1 MIKGTDFLS
10 SPTSPSDRR
19 HDLDALRASAMMLG
33 IVYHGALSLALGL
46 PWFVQDPSANGAM
59 YVFQS
64 WVHGFRMP
72 LFFIISGFF
81 TAMLWKKRGAGALVS
96 HRFRRVFLPCLVG
109 AVTLVPLCNLAILK
123 GLSESNQRRLLA
135 TQNLPPEQ
143 SVWVAIQ
150 QKRSDAVRVHI
161 EKGTAFT
168 ELHPDFKTTVLSW
181 AAIHGDL
188 ESIRVLIEMGCDPSL
203 SNPDG
208 NTALHASMFF
218 GNYPLVEY
226 LLEQGAD
233 ITKRN
238 SNGETP
244 VNSLRVDTMMV
255 QYIAGLLSV
264 QRELA
269 DVKDGRA
276 LIENALVERKLIEPA
291 KLTEVEQG
299 ADGSTSETPA
309 SASGSASASTQSTPR
324 AIAMWLATYPAFSF
338 LWFLWFLW
346 WFAVLFVILQ
356 WVFGSIR
363 SFWSQQPVEWSSLG
377 LYSPVA
383 LLFWMLVTM
392 IPLYFM
398 GTIGFV
404 FGPDTSVGLIPAPQ
418 VFAYYA
424 IFFLFGVGYYLG
436 QDTGARL
443 GQSWR
448 WLLPL
453 SMLVLFP
460 IALEINLGKFG
471 LRDQWITKGWVL
483 PLSVLSQ
490 SLFAW
495 CMSIACI
502 GLFRSFVREQT
513 PWIRY
518 LSDSSYWLYVAHLP
532 LVIVLQ
538 SKLAWTGGNAYLKL
552 LIISVVSISL
562 LLLSY
567 QLLVR
572 NTWLGVFLNGRREPK
587 ST

>member
-1 MIKGTDFLS
+1 
-10 SPTSPSDRR
+10 
-19 HDLDALRASAMMLG
+19 MMLG
-33 IVYHGALSLALGL
+33 IVYHGALSLALGF
-46 PWFVQDPSANGAM
+46 PWFVQDPSANGPI

-81 TAMLWKKRGAGALVS
+81 TAMLWRKRGASALVS

-123 GLSESNQRRLLA
+123 GLLESNQRRLMA
-135 TQNLPPEQ
+135 IQNLPPEQ

-161 EKGTAFT
+161 EKGLGFG

-181 AAIHGDL
+181 AAIQGDL
-188 ESIRVLIEMGCDPSL
+188 ESVRVLIEMGCDPSI

-244 VNSLRVDTMMV
+244 VKSLRVDTMMV

-269 DVKDGRA
+269 DIKDGRA

-291 KLTEVEQG
+291 KQTEVEQG
-299 ADGSTSETPA
+299 ADGSTSQTPA
-309 SASGSASASTQSTPR
+309 SASGSASTQSTPR

-346 WFAVLFVILQ
+346 WFAVFFVILQ

-383 LLFWMLVTM
+383 LLFWMLATM

-398 GTIGFV
+398 GTIGFI

-424 IFFLFGVGYYLG
+424 IFFLFGVGYYLAD
-436 QDTGARL
+436 DTQSRL
-443 GQSWR
+443 GSSWR

-453 SMLVLFP
+453 TMLVLFP

-490 SLFAW
+490 SVFAW

-502 GLFRSFVREQT
+502 GLFRSCVREQT

-552 LIISVVSISL
+552 LIISVVSIGL

-572 NTWLGVFLNGRREPK
+572 NTWLGVFLNGRRESK

>member
-1 MIKGTDFLS
+1 
-10 SPTSPSDRR
+10 
-19 HDLDALRASAMMLG
+19 MMLG
-33 IVYHGALSLALGL
+33 IVYHGALSLALGF
-46 PWFVQDPSANGAM
+46 PWFVQDPSANGPI

-81 TAMLWKKRGAGALVS
+81 TAMLWRKRGASALVS

-123 GLSESNQRRLLA
+123 GLLESNQRRLMA
-135 TQNLPPEQ
+135 IQNLPPEQ

-161 EKGTAFT
+161 EKGLGFG

-181 AAIHGDL
+181 AAIQGDL
-188 ESIRVLIEMGCDPSL
+188 ESVRVLIEMGCDPSI

-244 VNSLRVDTMMV
+244 VKSLRVDTMMV

-269 DVKDGRA
+269 DIKDGRA

-291 KLTEVEQG
+291 KQTEVEQG
-299 ADGSTSETPA
+299 ADGSTSQTPA
-309 SASGSASASTQSTPR
+309 SASGSASTQSTPR

-346 WFAVLFVILQ
+346 WFAVFFVILQ

-398 GTIGFV
+398 GTIGFI

-424 IFFLFGVGYYLG
+424 IFFLFGVGYYLAD
-436 QDTGARL
+436 DTQSRL
-443 GQSWR
+443 GSSWR

-453 SMLVLFP
+453 TMLVLFP

-502 GLFRSFVREQT
+502 GLFRSCVREQT

-572 NTWLGVFLNGRREPK
+572 NTWLGVFLNGRRESK

>member
-1 MIKGTDFLS
+1 MKWREFLS
-10 SPTSPSDRR
+10 LPTSPTERR

-33 IVYHGALSLALGL
+33 IVYHGALSLALGF
-46 PWFVQDPSANGAM
+46 PWFVQDPSANGPI

-81 TAMLWKKRGAGALVS
+81 TAMLWRKRGASALVS

-123 GLSESNQRRLLA
+123 GLLESNQRRLMA
-135 TQNLPPEQ
+135 IQNLPPEQ

-161 EKGTAFT
+161 EKGLGFG

-181 AAIHGDL
+181 AAIQGDL
-188 ESIRVLIEMGCDPSL
+188 ESVRVLIEMGCDPSI

-244 VNSLRVDTMMV
+244 VKSLRVDTMMV

-269 DVKDGRA
+269 DIKDGRA

-291 KLTEVEQG
+291 KQTEVEQG
-299 ADGSTSETPA
+299 ADGSTSQTPA
-309 SASGSASASTQSTPR
+309 SASGSASTQSTPR

-346 WFAVLFVILQ
+346 WFAVFFVILQ

-383 LLFWMLVTM
+383 LLFWMLATM

-398 GTIGFV
+398 GTIGFI

-424 IFFLFGVGYYLG
+424 IFFLFGVGYYLAD
-436 QDTGARL
+436 DTQSRL
-443 GQSWR
+443 GSSWR

-453 SMLVLFP
+453 TMLVLFP

-490 SLFAW
+490 SVFAW

-502 GLFRSFVREQT
+502 GLFRSCVREQT

-572 NTWLGVFLNGRREPK
+572 NTWLGVFLNGRRESK

>member
-1 MIKGTDFLS
+1 
-10 SPTSPSDRR
+10 
-19 HDLDALRASAMMLG
+19 MLG
-33 IVYHGALSLALGL
+33 IVYHGALSLALGF
-46 PWFVQDPSANGAM
+46 PWFVQDPSANGPI

-81 TAMLWKKRGAGALVS
+81 TAMLWRKRGASALVS

-123 GLSESNQRRLLA
+123 GLLESNQRRLMA
-135 TQNLPPEQ
+135 IQNLPPEQ

-161 EKGTAFT
+161 EKGLGFG

-181 AAIHGDL
+181 AAIQGDL
-188 ESIRVLIEMGCDPSL
+188 ESVRVLIEMGCDPSI

-244 VNSLRVDTMMV
+244 VKSLRVDTMMV

-269 DVKDGRA
+269 DIKDGRA

-291 KLTEVEQG
+291 KQTEVEQG

-309 SASGSASASTQSTPR
+309 SASGSASTQSTPR

-346 WFAVLFVILQ
+346 WFAVFFVILQ

-377 LYSPVA
+377 LHSPVA
-383 LLFWMLVTM
+383 LLFWLLVTM

-398 GTIGFV
+398 GTIGFI

-424 IFFLFGVGYYLG
+424 IFFLFGVGYYLAD
-436 QDTGARL
+436 DTQSRL
-443 GQSWR
+443 GSSWR

-453 SMLVLFP
+453 TMLVLFP

-490 SLFAW
+490 SVFAW

-502 GLFRSFVREQT
+502 GLFRSCVREQT

-572 NTWLGVFLNGRREPK
+572 NTWLGVFLNGRRESK

>member
-1 MIKGTDFLS
+1 MKWREFLS
-10 SPTSPSDRR
+10 LPTSPTERR

-33 IVYHGALSLALGL
+33 IVYHGALSLALGF
-46 PWFVQDPSANGAM
+46 PWFVQDPSANGPI

-81 TAMLWKKRGAGALVS
+81 TAMLWRKRGASALVS

-123 GLSESNQRRLLA
+123 GLLESNQRRLMA
-135 TQNLPPEQ
+135 IQNLPPEQ

-161 EKGTAFT
+161 EKGLGFG

-181 AAIHGDL
+181 AAIQGDL
-188 ESIRVLIEMGCDPSL
+188 ESVRVLIEMGCDPSI

-244 VNSLRVDTMMV
+244 VKSLRVDTMMV

-269 DVKDGRA
+269 DIKDGRA

-291 KLTEVEQG
+291 KQTEVEQG
-299 ADGSTSETPA
+299 ADGSTSQTPA
-309 SASGSASASTQSTPR
+309 SASGSASTQSTPR

-346 WFAVLFVILQ
+346 WFAVFFVILQ

-383 LLFWMLVTM
+383 LLFWMLATM

-398 GTIGFV
+398 GTIGFI

-424 IFFLFGVGYYLG
+424 IFFLFGVGYYLAD
-436 QDTGARL
+436 DTQSRL
-443 GQSWR
+443 GSSWR

-453 SMLVLFP
+453 TMLVLFP

-490 SLFAW
+490 SVFAW

-502 GLFRSFVREQT
+502 GLFRSCVREQT

-552 LIISVVSISL
+552 LIISVVSIGL

>member
-1 MIKGTDFLS
+1 
-10 SPTSPSDRR
+10 
-19 HDLDALRASAMMLG
+19 MMLG
-33 IVYHGALSLALGL
+33 IVYHGALSLALGF
-46 PWFVQDPSANGAM
+46 PWFVQDPSANGPI

-81 TAMLWKKRGAGALVS
+81 TAMLWRKRGASALVS

-123 GLSESNQRRLLA
+123 GLLESNQRRLMA
-135 TQNLPPEQ
+135 IQNLPPEQ

-161 EKGTAFT
+161 EKGTGFG

-181 AAIHGDL
+181 AAIQGDL
-188 ESIRVLIEMGCDPSL
+188 ESVRVLIEMGCDPSI

-244 VNSLRVDTMMV
+244 VKSLRVDTMMV

-269 DVKDGRA
+269 DIKDGRA

-291 KLTEVEQG
+291 KQTEVEQG
-299 ADGSTSETPA
+299 ADGSTSQTPA
-309 SASGSASASTQSTPR
+309 SASGSASTQSTPR

-346 WFAVLFVILQ
+346 WFAVFFVILQ

-377 LYSPVA
+377 LHSPVA
-383 LLFWMLVTM
+383 LLFWLLVTM

-398 GTIGFV
+398 GTIGFI

-424 IFFLFGVGYYLG
+424 IFFLFGVGYYLAD
-436 QDTGARL
+436 DTQSRL
-443 GQSWR
+443 GSSWR

-453 SMLVLFP
+453 TMLVLFP

-490 SLFAW
+490 SVFAW

-502 GLFRSFVREQT
+502 GLFRSCVREQT

-572 NTWLGVFLNGRREPK
+572 NTWLGVFLNGRRESK

>member
-1 MIKGTDFLS
+1 
-10 SPTSPSDRR
+10 
-19 HDLDALRASAMMLG
+19 MMLG
-33 IVYHGALSLALGL
+33 IVYHGALSLALGF

-81 TAMLWKKRGAGALVS
+81 TAMLWKKRGALALVS

-109 AVTLVPLCNLAILK
+109 SMTLVPLCNLAILK
-123 GLSESNQRRLLA
+123 GLSESNQRRLMA
-135 TQNLPPEQ
+135 TESLPPEQ
-143 SVWVAIQ
+143 SIWVAIQ
-150 QKRSDAVRVHI
+150 QHRSDAVRVHL
-161 EKGTAFT
+161 ENGTAFT
-168 ELHPDFKTTVLSW
+168 DLHPQFQTTVLSW
-181 AAIHGDL
+181 AAIQGDL
-188 ESIRVLIEMGCDPSL
+188 ESVRVLIEMGCDPSL

-244 VNSLRVDTMMV
+244 INSLRVDTKMV
-255 QYIAGLLSV
+255 QYIGGLLSV
-264 QRELA
+264 RRELA
-269 DVKDGRA
+269 DIKDGRA
-276 LIENALVERKLIEPA
+276 LIENALVQRNLIEPA
-291 KLTEVEQG
+291 KQTDVEQV
-299 ADGSTSETPA
+299 AVGSSPEA
-309 SASGSASASTQSTPR
+309 SAPTQSTPR

-346 WFAVLFVILQ
+346 WFAVFLVILQ

-392 IPLYFM
+392 VPLYFM
-398 GTIGFV
+398 GTIGFI

-424 IFFLFGVGYYLG
+424 VFFLFGVGYYLG
-436 QDTGARL
+436 QDTDARL

-448 WLLPL
+448 WLLPWT
-453 SMLVLFP
+453 MLVLFP

-471 LRDQWITKGWVL
+471 LRDQWIGKGWVL

-495 CMSIACI
+495 CMSISCI
-502 GLFRSFVREQT
+502 GLFRSCVREQT

-538 SKLAWTGGNAYLKL
+538 SQLAWTDGNAYLKL
-552 LIISVVSISL
+552 LIISFASIGL

-572 NTWLGVFLNGRREPK
+572 NTWLGVFLNGRRAPK

>member
-1 MIKGTDFLS
+1 
-10 SPTSPSDRR
+10 
-19 HDLDALRASAMMLG
+19 
-33 IVYHGALSLALGL
+33 
-46 PWFVQDPSANGAM
+46 
-59 YVFQS
+59 
-64 WVHGFRMP
+64 
-72 LFFIISGFF
+72 
-81 TAMLWKKRGAGALVS
+81 
-96 HRFRRVFLPCLVG
+96 
-109 AVTLVPLCNLAILK
+109 
-123 GLSESNQRRLLA
+123 
-135 TQNLPPEQ
+135 
-143 SVWVAIQ
+143 
-150 QKRSDAVRVHI
+150 
-161 EKGTAFT
+161 
-168 ELHPDFKTTVLSW
+168 
-181 AAIHGDL
+181 
-188 ESIRVLIEMGCDPSL
+188 MGCDPSI

-244 VNSLRVDTMMV
+244 VKSLRVDTMMV

-269 DVKDGRA
+269 DIKDGRA

-291 KLTEVEQG
+291 KQTEVEQG
-299 ADGSTSETPA
+299 ADGSTSQTPA
-309 SASGSASASTQSTPR
+309 SASGSASTQSTPR

-346 WFAVLFVILQ
+346 WFAVFFVILQ

-398 GTIGFV
+398 GTIGFI

-443 GQSWR
+443 GRSWR

-453 SMLVLFP
+453 TMLVLFP

-490 SLFAW
+490 SVFAW
-495 CMSIACI
+495 CMSIACV
-502 GLFRSFVREQT
+502 GLFRSCVREQT

-552 LIISVVSISL
+552 LIISVVSIGL

-572 NTWLGVFLNGRREPK
+572 NTWLGVFLNGRRE
-587 ST
+587 STST

>member
-1 MIKGTDFLS
+1 MMKRKEFLS
-10 SPTSPSDRR
+10 LPTSPNERR

-33 IVYHGALSLALGL
+33 IIYHGALSLALGF

-96 HRFRRVFLPCLVG
+96 HRFRRVFLPCLAG

-135 TQNLPPEQ
+135 TQSLPPEQ
-143 SVWVAIQ
+143 SIWVAIQ
-150 QKRSDAVRVHI
+150 QQRSDAVRVHLENGI
-161 EKGTAFT
+161 AFT
-168 ELHPDFKTTVLSW
+168 DLHPQFQTTVLSW
-181 AAIHGDL
+181 AAIQGDL
-188 ESIRVLIEMGCDPSL
+188 ESVRVLIEKGCDPSL

-233 ITKRN
+233 ITKKN

-244 VNSLRVDTMMV
+244 VKSLRIDIKMV
-255 QYIAGLLSV
+255 QYIGGLLSV
-264 QRELA
+264 RRELA
-269 DVKDGRA
+269 DIKHGRA
-276 LIENALVERKLIEPA
+276 LIENALVERNLIEPA
-291 KLTEVEQG
+291 KQTEVEQG
-299 ADGSTSETPA
+299 AAGSSSDA
-309 SASGSASASTQSTPR
+309 SAPTQSTPG

-346 WFAVLFVILQ
+346 WFAVFFAILQ

-363 SFWSQQPVEWSSLG
+363 SLWSQQPVEWSSLG

-398 GTIGFV
+398 GTIGFI

-424 IFFLFGVGYYLG
+424 IFFLFGVGYYLAD
-436 QDTGARL
+436 DTQSRL
-443 GQSWR
+443 GSSWR

-453 SMLVLFP
+453 TMLVFFP
-460 IALEINLGKFG
+460 IALEINLGKYG
-471 LRDQWITKGWVL
+471 LRDQWISKEWVL

-502 GLFRSFVREQT
+502 GLFRSFVREQK

-538 SKLAWTGGNAYLKL
+538 SQLAWTDGNAYLKL
-552 LIISVVSISL
+552 LIISVVSIGL

-567 QLLVR
+567 QLMVR

>member
-1 MIKGTDFLS
+1 
-10 SPTSPSDRR
+10 
-19 HDLDALRASAMMLG
+19 MMLG

-81 TAMLWKKRGAGALVS
+81 TAMLWKKRGVGALVS

-123 GLSESNQRRLLA
+123 GLSESNQRRSLA
-135 TQNLPPEQ
+135 AQNLPPEQ

-150 QKRSDAVRVHI
+150 QKRSDAVRVHL
-161 EKGTAFT
+161 ENGTAFT

-188 ESIRVLIEMGCDPSL
+188 ESARVLIEKGCDPSI

-244 VNSLRVDTMMV
+244 IASLRVDTMMV

-269 DVKDGRA
+269 DVKEGRA

-291 KLTEVEQG
+291 KEAAGGQGPGSGAQG
-299 ADGSTSETPA
+299 AAASDSQAA
-309 SASGSASASTQSTPR
+309 SAPR
-324 AIAMWLATYPAFSF
+324 NRLGAIAAWLATYPAFSY

-346 WFAVLFVILQ
+346 WFAVFFVILQ

-404 FGPDTSVGLIPAPQ
+404 FGPDTTVGLIPAPQ

-424 IFFLFGVGYYLG
+424 IFFLFGIGYYLG

-502 GLFRSFVREQT
+502 GLFRSCVREQK

-587 ST
+587 SS

>member
-1 MIKGTDFLS
+1 
-10 SPTSPSDRR
+10 
-19 HDLDALRASAMMLG
+19 MMLG
-33 IVYHGALSLALGL
+33 IVYHGALSLALGF

-81 TAMLWKKRGAGALVS
+81 TAMLWKKRGALALVS

-109 AVTLVPLCNLAILK
+109 SMTLVPLCNLAILK
-123 GLSESNQRRLLA
+123 GLSESNQRRLMA
-135 TQNLPPEQ
+135 TESLPPEQ
-143 SVWVAIQ
+143 SIWVAIQ
-150 QKRSDAVRVHI
+150 QHRSDAVRVHL
-161 EKGTAFT
+161 ENGTAFT
-168 ELHPDFKTTVLSW
+168 DLHPQFQTTVLSW
-181 AAIHGDL
+181 AAIQGDL
-188 ESIRVLIEMGCDPSL
+188 ESVRVLIEMGCDPSL

-218 GNYPLVEY
+218 GNSPLVEY

-244 VNSLRVDTMMV
+244 INSLRVDTKMV
-255 QYIAGLLSV
+255 QYIGGLLSV
-264 QRELA
+264 RRELA
-269 DVKDGRA
+269 DIKDGRA
-276 LIENALVERKLIEPA
+276 LIENALVERNLIEPA
-291 KLTEVEQG
+291 KQTDVEQV
-299 ADGSTSETPA
+299 AVGSPPDA
-309 SASGSASASTQSTPR
+309 SAPTQSTPR

-346 WFAVLFVILQ
+346 WFAVFLVILQ

-392 IPLYFM
+392 VPLYFM
-398 GTIGFV
+398 GTIGFI

-424 IFFLFGVGYYLG
+424 VFFLFGVGYYLG

-448 WLLPL
+448 WLLPWT
-453 SMLVLFP
+453 MLVLFP
-460 IALEINLGKFG
+460 IALEINLGKYG
-471 LRDQWITKGWVL
+471 LRDQWIGKGWVL

-495 CMSIACI
+495 CMSISCI
-502 GLFRSFVREQT
+502 GLFRSCVREQT

-538 SKLAWTGGNAYLKL
+538 SQLAWTDGNAYLKL
-552 LIISVVSISL
+552 LIISFASIGL

-572 NTWLGVFLNGRREPK
+572 NTWLGVFLNGRRAPK

>member
-1 MIKGTDFLS
+1 MMKGREFLS
-10 SPTSPSDRR
+10 SPTSPTERR

-33 IVYHGALSLALGL
+33 IVYHGALSLALGF

-81 TAMLWKKRGAGALVS
+81 TAMLWKKRGALALVS

-109 AVTLVPLCNLAILK
+109 SMTLVPLCNLAILK
-123 GLSESNQRRLLA
+123 GLSESNQRRLMA
-135 TQNLPPEQ
+135 TESLPPEQ
-143 SVWVAIQ
+143 SIWVAIQ
-150 QKRSDAVRVHI
+150 QHRSDAVRVHL
-161 EKGTAFT
+161 ENGTAFT
-168 ELHPDFKTTVLSW
+168 DLHPQFQTTVLSW
-181 AAIHGDL
+181 AAIQGDL
-188 ESIRVLIEMGCDPSL
+188 ESVRVLIEMGCDPSL

-218 GNYPLVEY
+218 GNSPLVEY

-244 VNSLRVDTMMV
+244 INSLRVDTKMV
-255 QYIAGLLSV
+255 QYIGGLLSV
-264 QRELA
+264 RRELA
-269 DVKDGRA
+269 DIKDGRA
-276 LIENALVERKLIEPA
+276 LIENALVERNLIEPA
-291 KLTEVEQG
+291 KQTDVEQVPV
-299 ADGSTSETPA
+299 GSSPDA
-309 SASGSASASTQSTPR
+309 SAPTQSTPR

-346 WFAVLFVILQ
+346 WFAVFLVILQ

-392 IPLYFM
+392 VPLYFM
-398 GTIGFV
+398 GTIGFI

-424 IFFLFGVGYYLG
+424 VFFLFGVGYYLG

-448 WLLPL
+448 WLLPWT
-453 SMLVLFP
+453 MLVLFP
-460 IALEINLGKFG
+460 IALEINLGKYG
-471 LRDQWITKGWVL
+471 LRDQWIGKGWVL

-495 CMSIACI
+495 CMSISCI
-502 GLFRSFVREQT
+502 GLFRSCVREQT

-538 SKLAWTGGNAYLKL
+538 SQLAWTDGNAYLKL
-552 LIISVVSISL
+552 LIISFASIGL

>member
-10 SPTSPSDRR
+10 SPTSPTERR

-33 IVYHGALSLALGL
+33 IVYHGALSLALGF
-46 PWFVQDPSANGAM
+46 PWFVQDPSANGPI

-81 TAMLWKKRGAGALVS
+81 TAMLWRKRGASALVS

-123 GLSESNQRRLLA
+123 GLLESNQRRLMA
-135 TQNLPPEQ
+135 IQNLPPEQ

-161 EKGTAFT
+161 EKGLGFG

-181 AAIHGDL
+181 AAIQGDL
-188 ESIRVLIEMGCDPSL
+188 ESVRVLIEMGCDPSI

-244 VNSLRVDTMMV
+244 VKSLRVDTMMV

-269 DVKDGRA
+269 DIKDGRA

-291 KLTEVEQG
+291 KQTEVEQG
-299 ADGSTSETPA
+299 ADGSTSQTPA
-309 SASGSASASTQSTPR
+309 SASGSASTQSTPR

-346 WFAVLFVILQ
+346 WFAVFFVILQ

-383 LLFWMLVTM
+383 LLFWMLATM

-398 GTIGFV
+398 GTIGFI

-424 IFFLFGVGYYLG
+424 IFFLFGVGYYLAD
-436 QDTGARL
+436 DTQSRL
-443 GQSWR
+443 GSSWR

-453 SMLVLFP
+453 TMLVLFP

-502 GLFRSFVREQT
+502 GLFRSCVREQT

-572 NTWLGVFLNGRREPK
+572 NTWLGVFLNGRRESK

>member
-33 IVYHGALSLALGL
+33 IVYHGALSLALGF
-46 PWFVQDPSANGAM
+46 PWFVQDPSANGPI

-81 TAMLWKKRGAGALVS
+81 TAMLWRKRGASALVS

-123 GLSESNQRRLLA
+123 GLLESNQRRLMA
-135 TQNLPPEQ
+135 IQNLPPEQ

-161 EKGTAFT
+161 EKGLGFG

-181 AAIHGDL
+181 AAIQGDL
-188 ESIRVLIEMGCDPSL
+188 ESVRVLIEMGCDPSI

-244 VNSLRVDTMMV
+244 VKSLRVDTMMV

-269 DVKDGRA
+269 DIKDGRA

-291 KLTEVEQG
+291 KQTEVEQG
-299 ADGSTSETPA
+299 ADGSTSQTPA
-309 SASGSASASTQSTPR
+309 SASGSASTQSTPR

-346 WFAVLFVILQ
+346 WFAVFFVILQ

-383 LLFWMLVTM
+383 LLFWMLATM

-398 GTIGFV
+398 GTIGFI

-424 IFFLFGVGYYLG
+424 IFFLFGVGYYLAD
-436 QDTGARL
+436 DTQSRL
-443 GQSWR
+443 GSSWR

-453 SMLVLFP
+453 TMLVLFP

-502 GLFRSFVREQT
+502 GLFRSCVREQT

-572 NTWLGVFLNGRREPK
+572 NTWLGVFLNGRRESK

>member
-1 MIKGTDFLS
+1 
-10 SPTSPSDRR
+10 
-19 HDLDALRASAMMLG
+19 MMLG
-33 IVYHGALSLALGL
+33 IVYHGALSLALGF
-46 PWFVQDPSANGAM
+46 PWFVQDPSANGPI

-81 TAMLWKKRGAGALVS
+81 TAMLWRKRGASALVS

-123 GLSESNQRRLLA
+123 GLLESNQRRLMA
-135 TQNLPPEQ
+135 IQNLPPEQ

-161 EKGTAFT
+161 EKGTGFG

-181 AAIHGDL
+181 AAIQGDL
-188 ESIRVLIEMGCDPSL
+188 ESVRVLIEMGCDPSI

-244 VNSLRVDTMMV
+244 VKSLRVDTMMV

-269 DVKDGRA
+269 DIKDGRA

-291 KLTEVEQG
+291 KQTEVEQG
-299 ADGSTSETPA
+299 ADGSTSQTPA
-309 SASGSASASTQSTPR
+309 SASGSASTQSTPR

-346 WFAVLFVILQ
+346 WFAVFFVILQ

-383 LLFWMLVTM
+383 LLFWMLATM

-398 GTIGFV
+398 GTIGFI

-424 IFFLFGVGYYLG
+424 IFFLFGVGYYLAD
-436 QDTGARL
+436 DTQSRL
-443 GQSWR
+443 GSSWR

-453 SMLVLFP
+453 TMLVLFP

-502 GLFRSFVREQT
+502 GLFRSCVREQT

-572 NTWLGVFLNGRREPK
+572 NTWLGVFLNGRRESK

>member
-1 MIKGTDFLS
+1 MMKGREFLS
-10 SPTSPSDRR
+10 SPTSPTERR

-33 IVYHGALSLALGL
+33 IVYHGALSLALGF

-81 TAMLWKKRGAGALVS
+81 TAMLWKKRGALALVS

-109 AVTLVPLCNLAILK
+109 SMTLVPLCNLAILK
-123 GLSESNQRRLLA
+123 GLSESNQRRLMA
-135 TQNLPPEQ
+135 TESLPPEQ
-143 SVWVAIQ
+143 SIWVAIQ
-150 QKRSDAVRVHI
+150 QHRSDAVRVHL
-161 EKGTAFT
+161 ENGTAFT
-168 ELHPDFKTTVLSW
+168 DLHPQFQTTVLSW
-181 AAIHGDL
+181 AAIQGDL
-188 ESIRVLIEMGCDPSL
+188 ESVRVLIEMGCDPSL

-244 VNSLRVDTMMV
+244 INSLRVDTKMV
-255 QYIAGLLSV
+255 QYIGGLLSV
-264 QRELA
+264 RRELA
-269 DVKDGRA
+269 DIKDGRA

-291 KLTEVEQG
+291 KQTEVEQG
-299 ADGSTSETPA
+299 ADGSTSET
-309 SASGSASASTQSTPR
+309 
-324 AIAMWLATYPAFSF
+324 IAMWLATYPAFSF

-346 WFAVLFVILQ
+346 WFAVFLVILQ

-392 IPLYFM
+392 VPLYFM
-398 GTIGFV
+398 GTIGFI

-424 IFFLFGVGYYLG
+424 VFFLFGVGYYLG

-448 WLLPL
+448 WLLPWT
-453 SMLVLFP
+453 MLVLFP

-471 LRDQWITKGWVL
+471 LRDQWIGKGWVL

-495 CMSIACI
+495 CMSISCI
-502 GLFRSFVREQT
+502 GLFRSCVREQT

-538 SKLAWTGGNAYLKL
+538 SQLAWTDGNAYLKL
-552 LIISVVSISL
+552 LIISFASIGL

-572 NTWLGVFLNGRREPK
+572 NTWLGVFLNGRRAPK

>member
-1 MIKGTDFLS
+1 MMKGREFLS
-10 SPTSPSDRR
+10 SPASPTERR
-19 HDLDALRASAMMLG
+19 SDLDALRASAMMLG
-33 IVYHGALSLALGL
+33 IVYHGALSLALGF

-123 GLSESNQRRLLA
+123 GLSESNQRRSLA
-135 TQNLPPEQ
+135 SQSLPPEQ
-143 SVWVAIQ
+143 SIWVAIQ
-150 QKRSDAVRVHI
+150 QQRSDAVRVHL
-161 EKGTAFT
+161 ENGTSFT
-168 ELHPDFKTTVLSW
+168 DLHPQFQTTVLSW
-181 AAIHGDL
+181 AAIQGDL
-188 ESIRVLIEMGCDPSL
+188 ESVRVLIEKGCDPSI

-208 NTALHASMFF
+208 NTPLHASMFF
-218 GNYPLVEY
+218 GHYPIVEY
-226 LLEQGAD
+226 LLDRGAD
-233 ITKRN
+233 ITKKN
-238 SNGETP
+238 NNGETP
-244 VNSLRVDTMMV
+244 INSLRIDTSMV

-264 QRELA
+264 KREPADIKHGRELI
-269 DVKDGRA
+269 D
-276 LIENALVERKLIEPA
+276 NALLERGLIDAA
-291 KLTEVEQG
+291 KDAAGGQG
-299 ADGSTSETPA
+299 AEASDSQAA
-309 SASGSASASTQSTPR
+309 SASRNSLG
-324 AIAMWLATYPAFSF
+324 AIVTWLATYPAFSF

-346 WFAVLFVILQ
+346 WFAVFFAILQ

-363 SFWSQQPVEWSSLG
+363 SLWSHQPVAWSSLG
-377 LYSPVA
+377 LYSPAA
-383 LLFWMLVTM
+383 LFFWMLVTM

-398 GTIGFV
+398 GTIGFI
-404 FGPDTSVGLIPAPQ
+404 FGPDTSVGLIPAPH

-424 IFFLFGVGYYLG
+424 IFFLFGVGYYLAD
-436 QDTGARL
+436 DTQSRL
-443 GQSWR
+443 GSSWR

-453 SMLVLFP
+453 TMLVLFP

-471 LRDQWITKGWVL
+471 YRDEWISKEWVF
-483 PLSVLSQ
+483 PLSILSQ
-490 SLFAW
+490 SVFAW
-495 CMSIACI
+495 CMSIGCI
-502 GLFRSFVREQT
+502 GLFRSFVREQK

-538 SKLAWTGGNAYLKL
+538 SQLAWTDGNAYLKL
-552 LIISVVSISL
+552 LIISVVSIGL

-587 ST
+587 STS

>member
-1 MIKGTDFLS
+1 
-10 SPTSPSDRR
+10 
-19 HDLDALRASAMMLG
+19 MMLG
-33 IVYHGALSLALGL
+33 IVYHGALSLALGF
-46 PWFVQDPSANGAM
+46 PWFVQDPSANGPM

-81 TAMLWKKRGAGALVS
+81 TAMLWKKRGARALVS

-123 GLSESNQRRLLA
+123 GLSESNQRRSLA
-135 TQNLPPEQ
+135 TQSLPPEQ
-143 SVWVAIQ
+143 SVWAAIQ

-161 EKGTAFT
+161 ENGTGFGD
-168 ELHPDFKTTVLSW
+168 LHPQFQTTVLSW
-181 AAIHGDL
+181 AAIQGDL
-188 ESIRVLIEMGCDPSL
+188 ESVRVLIEMGCDPNL

-218 GNYPLVEY
+218 GHYPLVEY
-226 LLEQGAD
+226 LLDRGAD
-233 ITKRN
+233 ITKKN
-238 SNGETP
+238 NNGETP
-244 VNSLRVDTMMV
+244 INSLRIDTSLV

-264 QRELA
+264 KREPADIKHGRELIDNA
-269 DVKDGRA
+269 LLERG
-276 LIENALVERKLIEPA
+276 LIEAA
-291 KLTEVEQG
+291 KDAAGAQGPGSGAQG
-299 ADGSTSETPA
+299 AAASDSQAA
-309 SASGSASASTQSTPR
+309 SAPR
-324 AIAMWLATYPAFSF
+324 NSLGAIATWLATYPAFSF

-346 WFAVLFVILQ
+346 WFAVFFVILQ

-398 GTIGFV
+398 GTIGFI
-404 FGPDTSVGLIPAPQ
+404 FGPDTSVGLIPAPH

-424 IFFLFGVGYYLG
+424 IFFLFGVGYYLAE
-436 QDTGARL
+436 DTQSRL
-443 GQSWR
+443 GSSWR
-448 WLLPL
+448 WLFPL
-453 SMLVLFP
+453 TMLVLFP

-471 LRDQWITKGWVL
+471 LRDQWIAKGWVL

-502 GLFRSFVREQT
+502 GLFRSFVREQK

-532 LVIVLQ
+532 LVILIQ
-538 SKLAWTGGNAYLKL
+538 AQLAWTDGNAYLKL

-587 ST
+587 SS

>member
-1 MIKGTDFLS
+1 
-10 SPTSPSDRR
+10 
-19 HDLDALRASAMMLG
+19 MMLG
-33 IVYHGALSLALGL
+33 IVYHGALSLALGF
-46 PWFVQDPSANGAM
+46 PWFVQDPSANGPI

-81 TAMLWKKRGAGALVS
+81 TAMLWRKRGASALVS

-123 GLSESNQRRLLA
+123 GLLESNQRRLMA
-135 TQNLPPEQ
+135 IQNLPPEQ

-161 EKGTAFT
+161 EKGLGFG

-181 AAIHGDL
+181 AAIQGDL
-188 ESIRVLIEMGCDPSL
+188 ESVRVLIEMGCDPSI

-244 VNSLRVDTMMV
+244 VKSLRVDTMMV

-269 DVKDGRA
+269 DIKDGRA

-291 KLTEVEQG
+291 KQTEVEQG
-299 ADGSTSETPA
+299 ADGSTSQTPA
-309 SASGSASASTQSTPR
+309 SASGSASTQSTPR

-346 WFAVLFVILQ
+346 WFAVFFVILQ

-383 LLFWMLVTM
+383 LLFWMLATM

-398 GTIGFV
+398 GTIGFI

-424 IFFLFGVGYYLG
+424 IFFLFGVGYYLAD
-436 QDTGARL
+436 DTQSRL
-443 GQSWR
+443 GSSWR

-453 SMLVLFP
+453 TMLVLFP

-471 LRDQWITKGWVL
+471 LRDQWITKEWVL

-490 SLFAW
+490 SVFAW

-502 GLFRSFVREQT
+502 GLFRSCVREQT

>member
-1 MIKGTDFLS
+1 MMKGREFLS
-10 SPTSPSDRR
+10 SPTSPTERR

-33 IVYHGALSLALGL
+33 IVYHGALSLALGF

-81 TAMLWKKRGAGALVS
+81 TAMLWKKRGALALVS

-109 AVTLVPLCNLAILK
+109 SMTLVPLCNLAILK
-123 GLSESNQRRLLA
+123 GLSESNQRRLMA
-135 TQNLPPEQ
+135 TESLPPEQ
-143 SVWVAIQ
+143 SIWVAIQ
-150 QKRSDAVRVHI
+150 QHRSDAVRVHL
-161 EKGTAFT
+161 ENGTAFT
-168 ELHPDFKTTVLSW
+168 DLHPQFQTTVLSW
-181 AAIHGDL
+181 AAIQGDL
-188 ESIRVLIEMGCDPSL
+188 ESVRVLIEMGCDPSL

-218 GNYPLVEY
+218 GNSPLVEY

-244 VNSLRVDTMMV
+244 INSLRVDTKMV
-255 QYIAGLLSV
+255 QYIGGLLSV
-264 QRELA
+264 RRELA
-269 DVKDGRA
+269 DIKDGRA
-276 LIENALVERKLIEPA
+276 LIENALVERNLIEPA
-291 KLTEVEQG
+291 KQTDVEQVPV
-299 ADGSTSETPA
+299 GSSPDA
-309 SASGSASASTQSTPR
+309 SAPTQSTPR

-346 WFAVLFVILQ
+346 WFAVFLVILQ

-392 IPLYFM
+392 VPLYFM
-398 GTIGFV
+398 GTIGFI

-424 IFFLFGVGYYLG
+424 VFFLFGVGYYLG

-448 WLLPL
+448 WLLPWT
-453 SMLVLFP
+453 MLVLFP
-460 IALEINLGKFG
+460 IALEINLGKYG
-471 LRDQWITKGWVL
+471 LRDQWIGKGWVL

-495 CMSIACI
+495 CMSISCI
-502 GLFRSFVREQT
+502 GLFRSCVREQT

-538 SKLAWTGGNAYLKL
+538 SQLAWTDGNAYLKL
-552 LIISVVSISL
+552 LIISFASIGL

-572 NTWLGVFLNGRREPK
+572 NTWLGVFLNGRRAPK

>member
-1 MIKGTDFLS
+1 MS
-10 SPTSPSDRR
+10 SPTSPTERR

-33 IVYHGALSLALGL
+33 IVYHGALSLALGF
-46 PWFVQDPSANGAM
+46 PWFVQDPSANGPI

-81 TAMLWKKRGAGALVS
+81 TAMLWRKRGASALVS

-123 GLSESNQRRLLA
+123 GLLESNQRRLMA
-135 TQNLPPEQ
+135 IQNLPPEQ

-161 EKGTAFT
+161 EKGLGFG

-181 AAIHGDL
+181 AAIQGDL
-188 ESIRVLIEMGCDPSL
+188 ESVRVLIEMGCDPSI

-244 VNSLRVDTMMV
+244 VKSLRVDTMMV

-269 DVKDGRA
+269 DIKDGRA

-291 KLTEVEQG
+291 KQTEVEQG
-299 ADGSTSETPA
+299 ADGSTSQTPA
-309 SASGSASASTQSTPR
+309 SASGSASTQSTPR

-346 WFAVLFVILQ
+346 WFAVFFVILQ

-383 LLFWMLVTM
+383 LLFWMLATM

-398 GTIGFV
+398 GTIGFI

-424 IFFLFGVGYYLG
+424 IFFLFGVGYYLAD
-436 QDTGARL
+436 DTQSRL
-443 GQSWR
+443 GSSWR

-453 SMLVLFP
+453 TMLVLFP

-502 GLFRSFVREQT
+502 GLFRSCVREQT

-572 NTWLGVFLNGRREPK
+572 NTWLGVFLNGRRESK

>member
-1 MIKGTDFLS
+1 MS
-10 SPTSPSDRR
+10 SPTSPTERR

-33 IVYHGALSLALGL
+33 IVYHGALSLALGF

-81 TAMLWKKRGAGALVS
+81 TAMLWKKRGALALVS

-109 AVTLVPLCNLAILK
+109 SMTLVPLCNLAILK
-123 GLSESNQRRLLA
+123 GLSESNQRRLMA
-135 TQNLPPEQ
+135 TESLPPEQ
-143 SVWVAIQ
+143 SIWVAIQ
-150 QKRSDAVRVHI
+150 QHRSDAVRVHL
-161 EKGTAFT
+161 ENGTAFT
-168 ELHPDFKTTVLSW
+168 DLHPQFQTTVLSW
-181 AAIHGDL
+181 AAIQGDL
-188 ESIRVLIEMGCDPSL
+188 ESVRVLIEMGCDPSL

-218 GNYPLVEY
+218 GNSPLVEY

-244 VNSLRVDTMMV
+244 INSLRVDTKMV
-255 QYIAGLLSV
+255 QYIGGLLSV
-264 QRELA
+264 RRELA
-269 DVKDGRA
+269 DIKDGRA
-276 LIENALVERKLIEPA
+276 LIENALVERNLIEPA
-291 KLTEVEQG
+291 KQTDVEQVPV
-299 ADGSTSETPA
+299 GSSPDA
-309 SASGSASASTQSTPR
+309 SAPTQSTPR

-346 WFAVLFVILQ
+346 WFAVFLVILQ

-392 IPLYFM
+392 VPLYFM
-398 GTIGFV
+398 GTIGFI

-424 IFFLFGVGYYLG
+424 VFFLFGVGYYLG

-448 WLLPL
+448 WLLPWT
-453 SMLVLFP
+453 MLVLFP
-460 IALEINLGKFG
+460 IALEINLGKYG
-471 LRDQWITKGWVL
+471 LRDQWIGKGWVL

-495 CMSIACI
+495 CMSISCI
-502 GLFRSFVREQT
+502 GLFRSCVREQT

-538 SKLAWTGGNAYLKL
+538 SQLAWTDGNAYLKL
-552 LIISVVSISL
+552 LIISFASIGL

-572 NTWLGVFLNGRREPK
+572 NTWLGVFLNGRRAPK

>member
-1 MIKGTDFLS
+1 
-10 SPTSPSDRR
+10 
-19 HDLDALRASAMMLG
+19 MMLG
-33 IVYHGALSLALGL
+33 IVYHGALSLALGF
-46 PWFVQDPSANGAM
+46 PWFVQDPSANGPI

-81 TAMLWKKRGAGALVS
+81 TAMLWRKRGASALVS

-123 GLSESNQRRLLA
+123 GLLESNQRRLMA
-135 TQNLPPEQ
+135 IQNLPPEQ

-161 EKGTAFT
+161 EKGLGFG

-181 AAIHGDL
+181 AAIQGDL
-188 ESIRVLIEMGCDPSL
+188 ESVRVLIEMGCDPSI

-244 VNSLRVDTMMV
+244 VKSLRVDTMMV

-269 DVKDGRA
+269 DIKDGRA

-291 KLTEVEQG
+291 KQTEVEQG
-299 ADGSTSETPA
+299 ADGSTSQTPA
-309 SASGSASASTQSTPR
+309 SASGSASTQSTPR

-346 WFAVLFVILQ
+346 WFAVFFVILQ

-383 LLFWMLVTM
+383 LLFWMLATM

-398 GTIGFV
+398 GTIGFI

-424 IFFLFGVGYYLG
+424 IFFLFGVGYYLAD
-436 QDTGARL
+436 DTQSRL
-443 GQSWR
+443 GSSWR

-453 SMLVLFP
+453 TMLVLFP

-490 SLFAW
+490 SVFAW

-502 GLFRSFVREQT
+502 GLFRSCVREQT

-572 NTWLGVFLNGRREPK
+572 NTWLGVFLNGRRESK

>member
-1 MIKGTDFLS
+1 
-10 SPTSPSDRR
+10 
-19 HDLDALRASAMMLG
+19 MMLG
-33 IVYHGALSLALGL
+33 IVYHGALSLALGF
-46 PWFVQDPSANGAM
+46 PWFVQDPSANGPI

-81 TAMLWKKRGAGALVS
+81 TAMLWRKRGASALVS

-123 GLSESNQRRLLA
+123 GLLESNQRRLMA
-135 TQNLPPEQ
+135 IQNLPPEQ

-161 EKGTAFT
+161 EKGLGFG

-181 AAIHGDL
+181 AAIQGDL
-188 ESIRVLIEMGCDPSL
+188 ESVRVLIEMGCDPSI

-244 VNSLRVDTMMV
+244 VKSLRVDTMMV

-269 DVKDGRA
+269 DIKDGRA

-291 KLTEVEQG
+291 KQTEVEQG
-299 ADGSTSETPA
+299 ADGSTSQTPA
-309 SASGSASASTQSTPR
+309 SASGSASTQSTPR

-346 WFAVLFVILQ
+346 WFAVFFVILQ

-398 GTIGFV
+398 GTIGFI

-424 IFFLFGVGYYLG
+424 IFFLFGVGYYLAD
-436 QDTGARL
+436 DTQSRL
-443 GQSWR
+443 GSSWR

-453 SMLVLFP
+453 TMLVLFP

-490 SLFAW
+490 SVFAW

-502 GLFRSFVREQT
+502 GLFRSCVREQT

-552 LIISVVSISL
+552 LIISVVSIGL

-572 NTWLGVFLNGRREPK
+572 NTWLGVFLNGRRESK

>member
-1 MIKGTDFLS
+1 MAT
-10 SPTSPSDRR
+10 
-19 HDLDALRASAMMLG
+19 
-33 IVYHGALSLALGL
+33 
-46 PWFVQDPSANGAM
+46 
-59 YVFQS
+59 
-64 WVHGFRMP
+64 
-72 LFFIISGFF
+72 
-81 TAMLWKKRGAGALVS
+81 
-96 HRFRRVFLPCLVG
+96 
-109 AVTLVPLCNLAILK
+109 
-123 GLSESNQRRLLA
+123 ES
-135 TQNLPPEQ
+135 LPPEQ
-143 SVWVAIQ
+143 SIWVAIQ
-150 QKRSDAVRVHI
+150 QHRSDAVRVHL
-161 EKGTAFT
+161 ENGTAFT
-168 ELHPDFKTTVLSW
+168 DLHPQFQTTVLSW
-181 AAIHGDL
+181 AAIQGDL
-188 ESIRVLIEMGCDPSL
+188 ESVRVLIEMGCDPSL

-244 VNSLRVDTMMV
+244 INSLRVDTKMV
-255 QYIAGLLSV
+255 QYIGGLLSV
-264 QRELA
+264 RRELA
-269 DVKDGRA
+269 DIKDGRA
-276 LIENALVERKLIEPA
+276 LIENALVERNLIEPA
-291 KLTEVEQG
+291 KQTDVEQV
-299 ADGSTSETPA
+299 AVGSSPDA
-309 SASGSASASTQSTPR
+309 SAPTQSTPR

-346 WFAVLFVILQ
+346 WFAVFLVILQ

-392 IPLYFM
+392 VPLYFM
-398 GTIGFV
+398 GTIGFI

-424 IFFLFGVGYYLG
+424 VFFLFGVGYYLG

-448 WLLPL
+448 WLLPWT
-453 SMLVLFP
+453 MLVLFP

-471 LRDQWITKGWVL
+471 LRDQWIGKGWVL

-495 CMSIACI
+495 CMSISCI
-502 GLFRSFVREQT
+502 GLFRSCVREQT

-538 SKLAWTGGNAYLKL
+538 SQLAWTDGNAYLKL
-552 LIISVVSISL
+552 LIISFASIGL

-572 NTWLGVFLNGRREPK
+572 NTWLGVFLNGRRAPK

>member
-1 MIKGTDFLS
+1 
-10 SPTSPSDRR
+10 
-19 HDLDALRASAMMLG
+19 MMLG
-33 IVYHGALSLALGL
+33 IVYHGALSLALGF
-46 PWFVQDPSANGAM
+46 PWFVQDPSANGPI

-81 TAMLWKKRGAGALVS
+81 TAMLWRKRGASALVS

-123 GLSESNQRRLLA
+123 GLLESNQRRLMA
-135 TQNLPPEQ
+135 IQNLPPEQ

-161 EKGTAFT
+161 EKGTGFG

-181 AAIHGDL
+181 AAIQGDL
-188 ESIRVLIEMGCDPSL
+188 ESVRVLIEMGCDPSI

-244 VNSLRVDTMMV
+244 VKSLRVDTMMV

-269 DVKDGRA
+269 DIKDGRA

-291 KLTEVEQG
+291 KQTEVEQG
-299 ADGSTSETPA
+299 ADGSTSQTPA
-309 SASGSASASTQSTPR
+309 SASGSASTQSTPR

-346 WFAVLFVILQ
+346 WFAVFFVILQ

-383 LLFWMLVTM
+383 LLFWLLATM

-398 GTIGFV
+398 GTIGFI

-424 IFFLFGVGYYLG
+424 IFFLFGVGYYLAD
-436 QDTGARL
+436 DTQSRL
-443 GQSWR
+443 GSSWR

-453 SMLVLFP
+453 TMLVLFP

-502 GLFRSFVREQT
+502 GLFRSCVREQT

-572 NTWLGVFLNGRREPK
+572 NTWLGVFLNGRRESK

>member
-1 MIKGTDFLS
+1 MI
-10 SPTSPSDRR
+10 
-19 HDLDALRASAMMLG
+19 LG
-33 IVYHGALSLALGL
+33 IVYHAALSVALGF

-81 TAMLWKKRGAGALVS
+81 TAMLWKKRGARALLS
-96 HRFRRVFLPCLVG
+96 HRFRRVLLPCLVG

-123 GLSESNQRRLLA
+123 GLSESNQRRSMA
-135 TQNLPPEQ
+135 TQSQPPEQ
-143 SVWVAIQ
+143 SVWAAIQ
-150 QKRSDAVRVHI
+150 QNRSDAVKVHL
-161 EKGTAFT
+161 ENGTPFT
-168 ELHPDFKTTVLSW
+168 ELHPQFQTTVLSW
-181 AAIHGDL
+181 AAIQGDL
-188 ESIRVLIEMGCDPSL
+188 QSARVLIEKGCDPSI

-208 NTALHASMFF
+208 NTPLHASMFF
-218 GNYPLVEY
+218 GHYPLVEY
-226 LLEQGAD
+226 LLDQGAD
-233 ITKRN
+233 ITKKN
-238 SNGETP
+238 NNGETP
-244 VNSLRVDTMMV
+244 INSLRIDASMA

-264 QRELA
+264 KREPA
-269 DVKDGRA
+269 DIKHGRE
-276 LIENALVERKLIEPA
+276 LIENALLERGLIEPA
-291 KLTEVEQG
+291 KDAQGGQGLAGSQG
-299 ADGSTSETPA
+299 AGASSAQAA
-309 SASGSASASTQSTPR
+309 SATRNSPG
-324 AIAMWLATYPAFSF
+324 AIATWLATYPAFSF

-346 WFAVLFVILQ
+346 WFAVFFAILQ

-363 SFWSQQPVEWSSLG
+363 SLWSKQPVAWNSLG
-377 LYSPVA
+377 LYSPAA
-383 LLFWMLVTM
+383 LVFWVLVT
-392 IPLYFM
+392 IVPIYFM
-398 GTIGFV
+398 GAIGFI

-418 VFAYYA
+418 IFAYYA
-424 IFFLFGVGYYLG
+424 IFFLFGIGYYLAE
-436 QDTGARL
+436 DTQARL
-443 GQSWR
+443 GRSWR

-453 SMLVLFP
+453 TMLVLFP

-471 LRDQWITKGWVL
+471 YRDEWITKEWVF
-483 PLSVLSQ
+483 PLSILSQ

-502 GLFRSFVREQT
+502 GLFRSFVREQK

-532 LVIVLQ
+532 LVVLLQ
-538 SKLAWTGGNAYLKL
+538 AQLAWTDGNAYLKL
-552 LIISVVSISL
+552 LIISVVSIAL

>member
-1 MIKGTDFLS
+1 
-10 SPTSPSDRR
+10 
-19 HDLDALRASAMMLG
+19 MMLG
-33 IVYHGALSLALGL
+33 IVYHGALSLALGF
-46 PWFVQDPSANGAM
+46 PWFVQDPSANGPI

-81 TAMLWKKRGAGALVS
+81 TAMLWRKRGASALVS

-123 GLSESNQRRLLA
+123 GLLESNQRRLMA
-135 TQNLPPEQ
+135 IQNLPPEQ

-161 EKGTAFT
+161 EKGLGFG

-181 AAIHGDL
+181 AAIQGDL
-188 ESIRVLIEMGCDPSL
+188 ESVRVLIEMGCDPSI

-244 VNSLRVDTMMV
+244 VKSLRVDTMMV

-269 DVKDGRA
+269 DIKDGRA

-291 KLTEVEQG
+291 KQTEVEQG
-299 ADGSTSETPA
+299 ADGSTSQTPA
-309 SASGSASASTQSTPR
+309 SASGSASTQSTPR

-346 WFAVLFVILQ
+346 WFAVFFVILQ

-383 LLFWMLVTM
+383 LLFWMLATM

-398 GTIGFV
+398 GTIGFI

-424 IFFLFGVGYYLG
+424 IFFLFGVGYYLAD
-436 QDTGARL
+436 DTQSRL
-443 GQSWR
+443 GSSWR

-453 SMLVLFP
+453 TMLVLFP

-502 GLFRSFVREQT
+502 GLFRSCVREQT

-572 NTWLGVFLNGRREPK
+572 NTWLGVFLNGRRESK

>member
-1 MIKGTDFLS
+1 MKRKEFLS
-10 SPTSPSDRR
+10 LPTSPIERR

-33 IVYHGALSLALGL
+33 IIYHGALSLALGF

-96 HRFRRVFLPCLVG
+96 HRFRRVFLPCLAG

-123 GLSESNQRRLLA
+123 GLSESNQRRSLA
-135 TQNLPPEQ
+135 TQSLPPEQ
-143 SVWVAIQ
+143 SIWVAIQ
-150 QKRSDAVRVHI
+150 QQRSDAVRVHLENGI
-161 EKGTAFT
+161 AFT
-168 ELHPDFKTTVLSW
+168 DLHPQFQTTVLSW
-181 AAIHGDL
+181 AAIQGDL
-188 ESIRVLIEMGCDPSL
+188 ESVRVLIEKGCDPSL

-226 LLEQGAD
+226 LIEQGAD
-233 ITKRN
+233 ITKKN

-244 VNSLRVDTMMV
+244 VNSLRIDTSIV

-264 QRELA
+264 RRELA
-269 DVKDGRA
+269 DIKHGRA
-276 LIENALVERKLIEPA
+276 LIENALVERNLIEPA
-291 KLTEVEQG
+291 KQTEVEQG
-299 ADGSTSETPA
+299 ADGSSSDA
-309 SASGSASASTQSTPR
+309 SAPTQSTPR

-346 WFAVLFVILQ
+346 WFAVFFAILQ

-363 SFWSQQPVEWSSLG
+363 SLWSQQPVAWSSLG

-398 GTIGFV
+398 GTIGFI

-424 IFFLFGVGYYLG
+424 IFFLFGVGYYLAD
-436 QDTGARL
+436 DTQSRL
-443 GQSWR
+443 GSSWR

-453 SMLVLFP
+453 TMLVLFP
-460 IALEINLGKFG
+460 IALEINLGKYG
-471 LRDQWITKGWVL
+471 LRDQWISKEWVL

-502 GLFRSFVREQT
+502 GLFRSFVREQK
-513 PWIRY
+513 PSIRY

-538 SKLAWTGGNAYLKL
+538 SQLAWTDGNAYLKL
-552 LIISVVSISL
+552 LIISVVSIGL

-567 QLLVR
+567 QLMVR

>member
-1 MIKGTDFLS
+1 
-10 SPTSPSDRR
+10 
-19 HDLDALRASAMMLG
+19 MMLG
-33 IVYHGALSLALGL
+33 IIYHGALSLALGF

-81 TAMLWKKRGAGALVS
+81 TAMLWKKRGAVALVS

-123 GLSESNQRRLLA
+123 GLSESNQRRSLA
-135 TQNLPPEQ
+135 TQSLPPEQ
-143 SVWVAIQ
+143 SIWVAIQ
-150 QKRSDAVRVHI
+150 QQRSDAVRVHL
-161 EKGTAFT
+161 ENGTAFT
-168 ELHPDFKTTVLSW
+168 NLHPQFQTTVLSW
-181 AAIHGDL
+181 AAIHGDS
-188 ESIRVLIEMGCDPSL
+188 ESVRVLIEKGCDPSL

-244 VNSLRVDTMMV
+244 INSLRVDTKMV
-255 QYIAGLLSV
+255 QYIGGLLSV
-264 QRELA
+264 RRELA
-269 DVKDGRA
+269 DIKDGRA
-276 LIENALVERKLIEPA
+276 LIENALVQRNLIEPA
-291 KLTEVEQG
+291 KQTEVEQV
-299 ADGSTSETPA
+299 AAGSSPDA
-309 SASGSASASTQSTPR
+309 SAPTQSTPR

-346 WFAVLFVILQ
+346 WFAVFFAILQ

-363 SFWSQQPVEWSSLG
+363 SLWSQQPVAWSSLG
-377 LYSPVA
+377 LYSPAA
-383 LLFWMLVTM
+383 LFFWMLVTM
-392 IPLYFM
+392 IPVYFM
-398 GTIGFV
+398 GTIGFI
-404 FGPDTSVGLIPAPQ
+404 FGPDTSVGLIPAPH

-424 IFFLFGVGYYLG
+424 IFFLFGVGYYLAD
-436 QDTGARL
+436 DTQSRL
-443 GQSWR
+443 GSSWR

-453 SMLVLFP
+453 TMLVLFP

-471 LRDQWITKGWVL
+471 YRDEWISKEWVF
-483 PLSVLSQ
+483 PLSILSQ
-490 SLFAW
+490 SVFAW
-495 CMSIACI
+495 CMSIGCI

-532 LVIVLQ
+532 LVIALQ
-538 SKLAWTGGNAYLKL
+538 SQLAWTDGNAYLKL
-552 LIISVVSISL
+552 LIISFVSIGL

>member
-1 MIKGTDFLS
+1 MMKGREFLS
-10 SPTSPSDRR
+10 SPTSPTERR

-33 IVYHGALSLALGL
+33 IVYHGALSLALGF

-81 TAMLWKKRGAGALVS
+81 TAMLWKKRGALALVS

-109 AVTLVPLCNLAILK
+109 SMTLVPLCNLAILK
-123 GLSESNQRRLLA
+123 GLSESNQRRLMA
-135 TQNLPPEQ
+135 TESLPPEQ
-143 SVWVAIQ
+143 SIWVAIQ
-150 QKRSDAVRVHI
+150 QHRSDAVRVHL
-161 EKGTAFT
+161 ENGTAFT
-168 ELHPDFKTTVLSW
+168 DLHPQFQTTVLSW
-181 AAIHGDL
+181 AAIQGDL
-188 ESIRVLIEMGCDPSL
+188 ESVRVLIEMGCDPSL

-244 VNSLRVDTMMV
+244 INSLRVDTKMV
-255 QYIAGLLSV
+255 QYIGGLLSV
-264 QRELA
+264 RRELA
-269 DVKDGRA
+269 DIKDGRA
-276 LIENALVERKLIEPA
+276 LIENALVERNLIEPA
-291 KLTEVEQG
+291 KQTDVEQV
-299 ADGSTSETPA
+299 AVGSSPDA
-309 SASGSASASTQSTPR
+309 SAPTQSTPR

-346 WFAVLFVILQ
+346 WFAVFLVILQ

-392 IPLYFM
+392 VPLYFM
-398 GTIGFV
+398 GTIGFI

-424 IFFLFGVGYYLG
+424 VFFLFGVGYYLG

-448 WLLPL
+448 WLLPWT
-453 SMLVLFP
+453 MLVLFP

-471 LRDQWITKGWVL
+471 LRDQWIGKGWVL

-495 CMSIACI
+495 CMSISCI
-502 GLFRSFVREQT
+502 GLFRSCVREQT

-538 SKLAWTGGNAYLKL
+538 SQLAWTDGNAYLKL
-552 LIISVVSISL
+552 LIISFASIGL

-572 NTWLGVFLNGRREPK
+572 NTWLGVFLNGRRAPK

>member
-1 MIKGTDFLS
+1 
-10 SPTSPSDRR
+10 
-19 HDLDALRASAMMLG
+19 MMLG
-33 IVYHGALSLALGL
+33 IVYHGALSLALGF
-46 PWFVQDPSANGAM
+46 PWFVQDPSANGPI

-81 TAMLWKKRGAGALVS
+81 TAMLWRKRGASALVS

-123 GLSESNQRRLLA
+123 GLLESNQRRLMA
-135 TQNLPPEQ
+135 IQNLPPEQ

-161 EKGTAFT
+161 EKGLGFG

-181 AAIHGDL
+181 AAIQGDL
-188 ESIRVLIEMGCDPSL
+188 ESVRVLVEMGCDPSI

-244 VNSLRVDTMMV
+244 VKSLRVDTMMV

-269 DVKDGRA
+269 DIKDGRA

-291 KLTEVEQG
+291 KQTEVEQG
-299 ADGSTSETPA
+299 ADGSTSQTPA
-309 SASGSASASTQSTPR
+309 SASGSASTQSTPR

-346 WFAVLFVILQ
+346 WFAVFFVILQ

-383 LLFWMLVTM
+383 LLFWMLATM

-398 GTIGFV
+398 GTIGFI

-424 IFFLFGVGYYLG
+424 IFFLFGVGYYLAD
-436 QDTGARL
+436 DTQSRL
-443 GQSWR
+443 GSSWR

-453 SMLVLFP
+453 TMLVLFP

-502 GLFRSFVREQT
+502 GLFRSCVREQT

-572 NTWLGVFLNGRREPK
+572 NTWLGVFLNGRRESK

>member
-1 MIKGTDFLS
+1 
-10 SPTSPSDRR
+10 
-19 HDLDALRASAMMLG
+19 
-33 IVYHGALSLALGL
+33 
-46 PWFVQDPSANGAM
+46 
-59 YVFQS
+59 
-64 WVHGFRMP
+64 
-72 LFFIISGFF
+72 
-81 TAMLWKKRGAGALVS
+81 
-96 HRFRRVFLPCLVG
+96 
-109 AVTLVPLCNLAILK
+109 
-123 GLSESNQRRLLA
+123 
-135 TQNLPPEQ
+135 
-143 SVWVAIQ
+143 
-150 QKRSDAVRVHI
+150 
-161 EKGTAFT
+161 
-168 ELHPDFKTTVLSW
+168 
-181 AAIHGDL
+181 
-188 ESIRVLIEMGCDPSL
+188 
-203 SNPDG
+203 
-208 NTALHASMFF
+208 
-218 GNYPLVEY
+218 
-226 LLEQGAD
+226 
-233 ITKRN
+233 
-238 SNGETP
+238 
-244 VNSLRVDTMMV
+244 
-255 QYIAGLLSV
+255 
-264 QRELA
+264 
-269 DVKDGRA
+269 
-276 LIENALVERKLIEPA
+276 
-291 KLTEVEQG
+291 
-299 ADGSTSETPA
+299 
-309 SASGSASASTQSTPR
+309 
-324 AIAMWLATYPAFSF
+324 MWLATYPAFSF

-346 WFAVLFVILQ
+346 WFAVFFVILQ

-398 GTIGFV
+398 GTIGFI

-443 GQSWR
+443 GRSWR

-453 SMLVLFP
+453 TMLVLFP

-471 LRDQWITKGWVL
+471 LRDQWITKEWVL

-490 SLFAW
+490 SVFAW

-502 GLFRSFVREQT
+502 GLFRSCVREQT

>member
-33 IVYHGALSLALGL
+33 IVYHGALSLALGF

-109 AVTLVPLCNLAILK
+109 ALTLVPLCNLAILK
-123 GLSESNQRRLLA
+123 GLSESNQRRSLA
-135 TQNLPPEQ
+135 TQSLPPEQ
-143 SVWVAIQ
+143 SVWAAIQ
-150 QKRSDAVRVHI
+150 QQRSDAVKVHL
-161 EKGTAFT
+161 ENGTSFT
-168 ELHPDFKTTVLSW
+168 DLHPQFQTTVLSW
-181 AAIHGDL
+181 AAIQGDL
-188 ESIRVLIEMGCDPSL
+188 ESVRVLIEKGCDPSI

-208 NTALHASMFF
+208 NTPLHASMFF
-218 GNYPLVEY
+218 GHYPIVEY
-226 LLEQGAD
+226 LLDRGAD
-233 ITKRN
+233 ITKKN
-238 SNGETP
+238 NNGETP
-244 VNSLRVDTMMV
+244 INSLRIDTSLV

-264 QRELA
+264 KREPADIKHGRELI
-269 DVKDGRA
+269 D
-276 LIENALVERKLIEPA
+276 NALLERGLIDAA
-291 KLTEVEQG
+291 KDAAGGQG
-299 ADGSTSETPA
+299 AEASDSQAA
-309 SASGSASASTQSTPR
+309 SAARNSLG
-324 AIAMWLATYPAFSF
+324 AIATWLATYPAFSF

-346 WFAVLFVILQ
+346 WFAVFFAILQ

-363 SFWSQQPVEWSSLG
+363 SFWSQQPVAWSSLG
-377 LYSPVA
+377 LYSPAA
-383 LLFWMLVTM
+383 LFFWMLVTM

-398 GTIGFV
+398 GTIGFI

-538 SKLAWTGGNAYLKL
+538 SKLAWTDGNAYLKL
-552 LIISVVSISL
+552 LIISVVSIGL

>member
-1 MIKGTDFLS
+1 
-10 SPTSPSDRR
+10 
-19 HDLDALRASAMMLG
+19 MMLG
-33 IVYHGALSLALGL
+33 IVYHGALSLALGF
-46 PWFVQDPSANGAM
+46 PWFVQDPSANGPI

-81 TAMLWKKRGAGALVS
+81 TAMLWRKRGASALVS

-123 GLSESNQRRLLA
+123 GLLESNQRRLMA
-135 TQNLPPEQ
+135 IQNLPPEQ

-161 EKGTAFT
+161 EKGLGFG

-181 AAIHGDL
+181 AAIQGDL
-188 ESIRVLIEMGCDPSL
+188 ESVRVLIEMGCDPSI

-244 VNSLRVDTMMV
+244 VKSLRVDTMMV

-269 DVKDGRA
+269 DIKDGRA

-291 KLTEVEQG
+291 KQTEVEQG

-309 SASGSASASTQSTPR
+309 SASGSASTQSTPR

-346 WFAVLFVILQ
+346 WFAVFFVILQ

-377 LYSPVA
+377 LHSPVA
-383 LLFWMLVTM
+383 LLFWLLVTM

-398 GTIGFV
+398 GTIGFI

-424 IFFLFGVGYYLG
+424 IFFLFGVGYYLAD
-436 QDTGARL
+436 DTQSRL
-443 GQSWR
+443 GSSWR

-453 SMLVLFP
+453 TMLVLFP

-490 SLFAW
+490 SVFAW

-502 GLFRSFVREQT
+502 GLFRSCVREQT

>member
-1 MIKGTDFLS
+1 
-10 SPTSPSDRR
+10 
-19 HDLDALRASAMMLG
+19 MMLG
-33 IVYHGALSLALGL
+33 IVYHGALSLALGF
-46 PWFVQDPSANGAM
+46 PWFVQDPSANGPI

-81 TAMLWKKRGAGALVS
+81 TAMLWRKRGASALVS

-123 GLSESNQRRLLA
+123 GLLESNQRRLMA
-135 TQNLPPEQ
+135 IQNLPPEQ

-161 EKGTAFT
+161 EKGLGFG

-181 AAIHGDL
+181 AAIQGDL
-188 ESIRVLIEMGCDPSL
+188 ESVRVLIEMGCDPSI

-244 VNSLRVDTMMV
+244 VKSLRVDTMMV

-269 DVKDGRA
+269 DIKDGRA

-291 KLTEVEQG
+291 KQTEVEQG

-309 SASGSASASTQSTPR
+309 SASGSASTQSTPR

-346 WFAVLFVILQ
+346 WFAVFFVILQ

-383 LLFWMLVTM
+383 LLFWMLATM

-398 GTIGFV
+398 GTIGFI

-424 IFFLFGVGYYLG
+424 IFFLFGVGYYLAD
-436 QDTGARL
+436 DTQSRL
-443 GQSWR
+443 GSSWR

-453 SMLVLFP
+453 TMLVLFP

-490 SLFAW
+490 SVFAW

-502 GLFRSFVREQT
+502 GLFRSCVREQT

-552 LIISVVSISL
+552 LIISVVSIGL

-572 NTWLGVFLNGRREPK
+572 NTWLGVFLNGRRESK

>member
-1 MIKGTDFLS
+1 LG
-10 SPTSPSDRR
+10 SD
-19 HDLDALRASAMMLG
+19 SA
-33 IVYHGALSLALGL
+33 
-46 PWFVQDPSANGAM
+46 
-59 YVFQS
+59 
-64 WVHGFRMP
+64 
-72 LFFIISGFF
+72 
-81 TAMLWKKRGAGALVS
+81 
-96 HRFRRVFLPCLVG
+96 
-109 AVTLVPLCNLAILK
+109 
-123 GLSESNQRRLLA
+123 E
-135 TQNLPPEQ
+135 
-143 SVWVAIQ
+143 
-150 QKRSDAVRVHI
+150 AVRS
-161 EKGTAFT
+161 
-168 ELHPDFKTTVLSW
+168 DFKTTVLSW
-181 AAIHGDL
+181 AAIQGDL
-188 ESIRVLIEMGCDPSL
+188 ESVRVLIEMGCDPSI

-244 VNSLRVDTMMV
+244 VKSLRVDTMMV

-269 DVKDGRA
+269 DIKDGRA

-291 KLTEVEQG
+291 KQTEVEQG
-299 ADGSTSETPA
+299 ADGSTSQTPA
-309 SASGSASASTQSTPR
+309 SASGSASTQSTPR

-346 WFAVLFVILQ
+346 WFAVFFVILQ

-398 GTIGFV
+398 GTIGFI

-443 GQSWR
+443 GRSWR

-453 SMLVLFP
+453 TMLVIFP

-490 SLFAW
+490 SVFAW
-495 CMSIACI
+495 CMSIACV
-502 GLFRSFVREQT
+502 GLFRSCVREQT

-552 LIISVVSISL
+552 LIISVVSIGL

-572 NTWLGVFLNGRREPK
+572 NTWLGVYLNGRREPK